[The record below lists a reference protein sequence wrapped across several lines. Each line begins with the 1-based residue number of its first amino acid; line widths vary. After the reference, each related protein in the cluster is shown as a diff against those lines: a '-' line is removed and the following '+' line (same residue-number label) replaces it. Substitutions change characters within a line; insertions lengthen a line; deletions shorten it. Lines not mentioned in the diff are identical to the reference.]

1 MDHMAITEPQNKV
14 ALVTFDNNLTYYG
27 DGREGGE
34 SKLHSA
40 SLNEY
45 EPLMKQG
52 KAFGSDLS
60 LREISDS
67 LRYAS

>member
-14 ALVTFDNNLTYYG
+14 ALVIFDNNLTYYG
-27 DGREGGE
+27 DGRDGGS
-34 SKLHSA
+34 SKLDSN

-45 EPLMKQG
+45 QPLIEQG

-67 LRYAS
+67 LK